1 MDHKCYM
8 LKKNIKP
15 HSKKY
20 VFFDFET
27 KLKSKSNKHVVN
39 YCIAQDSDGKENVF
53 HNVGKFGV
61 GLLNDAGQILPR
73 PTPVAMATKFGTK
86 LAIIRSTQEIS
97 PRSVRITGGFRGRAI
112 EGCRKNSTTTDPHC
126 YGNEI

>member
-27 KLKSKSNKHVVN
+27 KLESKTNKHLVN
-39 YCIAQDSDGKENVF
+39 YCIAQDFDGKENVF

-61 GLLNDAGQILPR
+61 GLWGIGPSRYAN
-73 PTPVAMATKFGTK
+73 GT
-86 LAIIRSTQEIS
+86 
-97 PRSVRITGGFRGRAI
+97 TGKSR
-112 EGCRKNSTTTDPHC
+112 
-126 YGNEI
+126 